1 MKKKLESELISIAHR
16 ILKLTGREDL
26 EKMHQEVALLYQKI
40 AVLKFLDTHF
50 HGEISENEATNSS
63 FFNALDGAFNNTHTD
78 AVEIDQKT
86 YVNIDLNEEEDLME
100 PAIEK
105 IKDIVAQM
113 PQETAAVDDI
123 VEEINN
129 TTPVEEDLSELSSSF
144 GQLPIFDPVPET
156 PLDSDLE
163 LDTESTESTEP
174 TEPIEMVSLNDKLK
188 TMGFQI
194 GLNDR
199 LAFVNH
205 LFENNNEDY
214 DRVVSQLN
222 SMDSFEEISDFLE
235 NIIKPDYNN
244 WEGKEDYESRFL
256 EIIEQKFN

>member
-16 ILKLTGREDL
+16 ILKLTGQEDL
-26 EKMHQEVALLYQKI
+26 EKMQQEVALLYQKI
-40 AVLKFLDTHF
+40 TVLKFLESHF
-50 HGEISENEATNSS
+50 NGEIPENVATDAS
-63 FFNALDGAFNNTHTD
+63 FFNALEGAFNNTVTD
-78 AVEIDQKT
+78 SVEIDEKT
-86 YVNIDLNEEEDLME
+86 YVNIDSNETEELME

-113 PQETAAVDDI
+113 PQETVAVDDL
-123 VEEINN
+123 VDELNTEI
-129 TTPVEEDLSELSSSF
+129 TQEEDFSELSTSF
-144 GQLPIFDPVPET
+144 GQLPIFDPVGDTTAENKTEIEPE
-156 PLDSDLE
+156 PLE
-163 LDTESTESTEP
+163 T
-174 TEPIEMVSLNDKLK
+174 ISLNEKLK
-188 TMGFQI
+188 TSGFQI

-222 SMDSFEEISDFLE
+222 TMDSFEEISDFLE

-244 WEGKEDYESRFL
+244 WEGKEDYETRL
-256 EIIEQKFN
+256 LQIIEQKFN